1 MKLLPPKYNALLLA
15 TFTAIPIAL
24 GTIWNRVDLVST
36 IGITIGG
43 MVGMNAAYSLGGE
56 GMRAKQYDERYDTV
70 LEKSMAAGFLMMVFA
85 VVGYTGYRTVSAGSI
100 PGAEFALLPIVGIGT
115 VLAVSLGVE
124 LRHRLG
130 V

>member
-1 MKLLPPKYNALLLA
+1 MKLLPLKYNALLLA

-24 GTIWNRVDLVST
+24 GTVWNEIDLVST
-36 IGITIGG
+36 IGITVGG

-70 LEKSMAAGFLMMVFA
+70 LETSMAAGFLTMVFA
-85 VVGYTGYRTVSAGSI
+85 VVGYTGYRVMGDGSI
-100 PGAEFALLPIVGIGT
+100 PSSEFTLLPVVGIGA